1 MLRSVLLTCSNG
13 THTHS
18 PLNTTTS
25 KLCWA
30 YTANCR
36 KSDLIAPWTLG
47 MNNTPTNAAMS

>member
-13 THTHS
+13 TLTHS